1 MKFSIKKMFPALLS
15 LALLGAV
22 SASAVANEPAANTKI
37 NDFPTTTRV
46 EYVLECMQKHNRDYE
61 YFYKC
66 SCVIDDIAK
75 NVDYNEFN
83 EISTATRYAR
93 LGGERGSVFRDPKE
107 VKRMSKKYK
116 TLETNAN
123 KACFVKAPVDDD
135 D

>member
-1 MKFSIKKMFPALLS
+1 MKFSIKKIFPALFS
-15 LALLGAV
+15 LVVLGAAP
-22 SASAVANEPAANTKI
+22 ASAQA

-75 NVDYNEFN
+75 NVNYNEFN
-83 EISTATRYAR
+83 EISTAARYAR
-93 LGGERGSVFRDPKE
+93 LGGERGSVFRDPKD
-107 VKRMSKKYK
+107 VKRMSKKYR
-116 TLETNAN
+116 TLEANAN
-123 KACFVKAPVDDD
+123 KACFVKAPADDD

>member
-15 LALLGAV
+15 LVVLGSV
-22 SASAVANEPAANTKI
+22 PMSAQA

-66 SCVIDDIAK
+66 SCVVDDIAK
-75 NVDYNEFN
+75 NVNYNEFN
-83 EISTATRYAR
+83 EILTATRYAR

-107 VKRMSKKYK
+107 VKRMSKKYR
-116 TLETNAN
+116 TLEANAN
-123 KACFVKAPVDDD
+123 KACFVKAPADDD
-135 D
+135 

>member
-1 MKFSIKKMFPALLS
+1 MKFPIKKIFSALLS
-15 LALLGAV
+15 LAVLGAAP
-22 SASAVANEPAANTKI
+22 ASAQA

-75 NVDYNEFN
+75 NVNYNEFN
-83 EISTATRYAR
+83 EISTAARYAR
-93 LGGERGSVFRDPKE
+93 LGGERGSVFRDPKD

-116 TLETNAN
+116 TLEANAN

>member
-1 MKFSIKKMFPALLS
+1 MKFPIKKIFSALLP
-15 LALLGAV
+15 LAVLGAAP
-22 SASAVANEPAANTKI
+22 ASAQA

-75 NVDYNEFN
+75 NVNYNEFN
-83 EISTATRYAR
+83 EISTAARYAR
-93 LGGERGSVFRDPKE
+93 LGGERGSVFRDPKD

-116 TLETNAN
+116 TLEANAN
-123 KACFVKAPVDDD
+123 KACFVKAPTDDD